1 MNVVV
6 VEILEAEQSF
16 KSTRER
22 LIVSVRG
29 RETHTD
35 IRAVSCSG
43 RPSDKDQKEGMNVR
57 RSGVLTCRPGINR
70 RRKTTA
76 NGRQFII
83 ADSQQGEKR
92 NKERPLSIDKEA
104 AERFFVW
111 RRLNVNA
118 QQEQL
123 NGGGLRWSGTQWC
136 SRLMFKVKDGGETIP
151 EKRENIFLMGL

>member
-1 MNVVV
+1 MADAKGNHRTASRIQVVSDIEKENEEASTGSGIGHRQLAPGLRRRRDKDIINVR
-6 VEILEAEQSF
+6 ESRQNRASNQ
-16 KSTRER
+16 RER

-43 RPSDKDQKEGMNVR
+43 RPSDKDQKEGMNVS

-92 NKERPLSIDKEA
+92 NKERPLSIDKK
-104 AERFFVW
+104 
-111 RRLNVNA
+111 RRSGFLS
-118 QQEQL
+118 
-123 NGGGLRWSGTQWC
+123 GGG
-136 SRLMFKVKDGGETIP
+136 
-151 EKRENIFLMGL
+151 